1 MGDQGH
7 LGAQTGHG
15 LRQFTA
21 DRTSAQHQQAARQFT
36 YGPERVGSQKI
47 DIRQTGNIR
56 NPGPRPAGDND
67 VAGANALA
75 VDVHFPGGHQPG
87 VSGDAVHAEGGKAFD
102 RVMRLDGGD
111 FLLHALH
118 DLREIH
124 GHLHR
129 GQAESGGATH
139 LIRHMSTAQQR
150 FARNASRVQTVAAHL
165 VALDQGNFGFQRR
178 RDQCGHQARRTRADH
193 HQIGIELFGP
203 GVARQAA
210 PRVQALEQ
218 GPGHKGK
225 RGQQRERAQQ
235 GGGEDT
241 RAALE
246 LPEPGARVH
255 VNGGGRQHA
264 ELRYPVKTQR
274 ADRQQARNQVDH
286 KERKHRHQ
294 AQREQI
300 KRAVA
305 SEALIE
311 RAKLAGKALLN
322 PVPQQG
328 SRDQK
333 RQRGA

>member
-1 MGDQGH
+1 M
-7 LGAQTGHG
+7 
-15 LRQFTA
+15 
-21 DRTSAQHQQAARQFT
+21 QA
-36 YGPERVGSQKI
+36 P
-47 DIRQTGNIR
+47 
-56 NPGPRPAGDND
+56 
-67 VAGANALA
+67 
-75 VDVHFPGGHQPG
+75 
-87 VSGDAVHAEGGKAFD
+87 
-102 RVMRLDGGD
+102 
-111 FLLHALH
+111 
-118 DLREIH
+118 
-124 GHLHR
+124 
-129 GQAESGGATH
+129 
-139 LIRHMSTAQQR
+139 
-150 FARNASRVQTVAAHL
+150 
-165 VALDQGNFGFQRR
+165 
-178 RDQCGHQARRTRADH
+178 
-193 HQIGIELFGP
+193 
-203 GVARQAA
+203 
-210 PRVQALEQ
+210 EQ

-225 RGQQRERAQQ
+225 RAQQRERAQE

-255 VNGGGRQHA
+255 VNGGCRQHA

-300 KRAVA
+300 KCAVA